1 MQIAKGAK
9 ERSQRPGQSAG
20 AVSLSCFCTAH
31 GAQELL
37 APERAR
43 ACFCDQPEQSLP
55 RFPGLLYP
63 CHFLPL
69 RKTVPRP
76 SRPWV
81 PTRSHAPASPH
92 QASSTGLYRSGAPSD
107 LPGMGV
113 TCSKVLSPGKPSPLT
128 LCKITSPQLTV
139 TCPGPFCFPP
149 PPALSNTH
157 LASLCI
163 VRWPHAPEDFT
174 SVSLVTTRT
183 GPEEA
188 CCADLKKG
196 QLDHPLPFMQ
206 HCLPF

>member
-1 MQIAKGAK
+1 M
-9 ERSQRPGQSAG
+9 ELRSCWPPREQEPASVTSQSNPFQGSPGCCTPATSCLSGRQSQDPLDPGCPPDLMPLLPLTRLHPLA
-20 AVSLSCFCTAH
+20 CTV
-31 GAQELL
+31 L
-37 APERAR
+37 APQVIFQGWVSRAR
-43 ACFCDQPEQSLP
+43 
-55 RFPGLLYP
+55 RF
-63 CHFLPL
+63 
-69 RKTVPRP
+69 
-76 SRPWV
+76 
-81 PTRSHAPASPH
+81 SP
-92 QASSTGLYRSGAPSD
+92 QG
-107 LPGMGV
+107 
-113 TCSKVLSPGKPSPLT
+113 SPPPLT